1 MEIIKA
7 VFNGKFDSLENIQVS
22 PLSRAYTFSDSVY
35 EVVPFHNSVQIAYKN
50 HINRLKYSANALS
63 IKIDLD
69 EISNEINKLI
79 SLCTSTSG
87 YVYYQVTRGQDL
99 IRTHIYSNDLEL
111 ETFGYVTPHT
121 FKTKFLKVMVCK
133 DLRWGRCDIKSTSL
147 LGNILTMN
155 EAKEQGCDEVI
166 MHNENILTEAGAS
179 NLFFVKDGD
188 ICTPALSNNIL
199 PGITRQILIDTMSD
213 LDIKVYEA
221 DFTIDDLKNATAAW
235 LTSSTK
241 GIAPI
246 EEIINLDCNLTQ
258 TDDKYLIAKQAFDS
272 KFFSKRSF

>member
-35 EVVPFHNSVQIAYKN
+35 EVVPFHNSVPIAYKS

-111 ETFGYVTPHT
+111 ETFGYVTSHT

>member
-7 VFNGKFDSLENIQVS
+7 VFNGKFDSLENIKVS

-35 EVVPFHNSVQIAYKN
+35 EVVPFHNSVPIAYKN

-111 ETFGYVTPHT
+111 ETFGYVTSHT

>member
-35 EVVPFHNSVQIAYKN
+35 EVVPFHNSVPIAYKN

-111 ETFGYVTPHT
+111 ETFGYVIPHT
-121 FKTKFLKVMVCK
+121 FKTKFLKVMICK

-155 EAKEQGCDEVI
+155 KAKEQGCDEVI

-199 PGITRQILIDTMSD
+199 PGITRQILIDTTVSYTH
-213 LDIKVYEA
+213 LRAHETPEHLVCRLLLEKKKKKTIKKI
-221 DFTIDDLKNATAAW
+221 F
-235 LTSSTK
+235 
-241 GIAPI
+241 
-246 EEIINLDCNLTQ
+246 
-258 TDDKYLIAKQAFDS
+258 
-272 KFFSKRSF
+272 

>member
-35 EVVPFHNSVQIAYKN
+35 EVVPFHNSVPIAYKN

-155 EAKEQGCDEVI
+155 EAKEQGCDDVI

-199 PGITRQILIDTMSD
+199 PGITRQILIDTMAD

>member
-35 EVVPFHNSVQIAYKN
+35 EVVPFHNSVPIAYKN

-241 GIAPI
+241 GIAQI

>member
-35 EVVPFHNSVQIAYKN
+35 EVVPFHNSVPIAYKN

-155 EAKEQGCDEVI
+155 KAKEQGCDEVI